1 MKRKKKH
8 GMSLIQK
15 RNFKGFLFIVPW
27 LIGFIAFYARGLI
40 QNIQFS
46 MSTLTVPA
54 TGGYTLDWVGFDN
67 YIYAFRVHGSFKQ
80 VLTSSLGNMLI
91 DVPLIIFFSLFMAI
105 LLNKKFKGRGIVRAI
120 FFIPVI
126 MGAGAITDALDLAR
140 TMMNDGINSSS
151 GEMSDAAAAAS
162 VSIEY
167 FIDLFKNLSLPEK
180 LLDYVVGAV
189 ARVTEIISASG
200 VQLIIFIAALQSIPG
215 SMYEVAKIEG
225 ATAYETFWKV
235 TFPMVMQNIITNF
248 VYTVVDKFAD
258 SEIIELAYKTTFDNF
273 DYGLG
278 SAMSMVSTLIV
289 CVVLFLVVAFIQ
301 KRTFYY
307 N

>member
-15 RNFKGFLFIVPW
+15 RNFKGFLFILPW

-67 YIYAFRVHGSFKQ
+67 YVYAFRVHGSFKQ

-235 TFPMVMQNIITNF
+235 TFPMVMPHIITNF

-289 CVVLFLVVAFIQ
+289 CVILFLVVAFIQ

>member
-15 RNFKGFLFIVPW
+15 RNFKGFLFILPW
-27 LIGFIAFYARGLI
+27 LIGFIVFYARGLV

-46 MSTLTVPA
+46 LNTLTVPA

-91 DVPLIIFFSLFMAI
+91 DVPLKIFFSLFMAI

-126 MGAGAITDALDLAR
+126 MGAGAITDALELAR
-140 TMMNDGINSSS
+140 TMMNDGINTSA
-151 GEMSDAAAAAS
+151 GEISDAAAAAS

-167 FIDLFKNLSLPEK
+167 FIDLFKNLSIPDK
-180 LLDYVVGAV
+180 VLDYVVGAV
-189 ARVTEIISASG
+189 TRVTEIISASG

-235 TFPMVMQNIITNF
+235 TFPMVMPHIITNF

-278 SAMSMVSTLIV
+278 SAMSMVSTVIV
-289 CVVLFLVVAFIQ
+289 CAILFLVVAIIQ

>member
-15 RNFKGFLFIVPW
+15 RNFKGFLFILPW
-27 LIGFIAFYARGLI
+27 LIGFIVFYARGLV

-46 MSTLTVPA
+46 LNTLTVPA

-126 MGAGAITDALDLAR
+126 MGAGAITDALELAR
-140 TMMNDGINSSS
+140 TMMNDGINTSA
-151 GEMSDAAAAAS
+151 GEISDAAAAAS

-167 FIDLFKNLSLPEK
+167 FIDLFKNLSIPDK
-180 LLDYVVGAV
+180 VLDYVVGAV
-189 ARVTEIISASG
+189 TRVTEIISASG

-235 TFPMVMQNIITNF
+235 TFPMVMPHIITNF

-278 SAMSMVSTLIV
+278 SAMSMVSTVIV
-289 CVVLFLVVAFIQ
+289 CAILFLVVAIIQ

>member
-15 RNFKGFLFIVPW
+15 RNFKGFLFILPW

-67 YIYAFRVHGSFKQ
+67 YVYAFRVHGSFKQ

-120 FFIPVI
+120 FFVPVI

-225 ATAYETFWKV
+225 ATGYETFWKV
-235 TFPMVMQNIITNF
+235 TFPMVMPHIITNF

-289 CVVLFLVVAFIQ
+289 CVILFLVVAFIQ